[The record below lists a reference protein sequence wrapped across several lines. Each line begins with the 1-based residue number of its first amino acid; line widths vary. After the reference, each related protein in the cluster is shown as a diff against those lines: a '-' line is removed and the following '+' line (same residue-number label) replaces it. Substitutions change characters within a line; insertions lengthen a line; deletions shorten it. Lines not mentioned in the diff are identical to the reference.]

1 MPSFRFSSWF
11 LEHPS
16 SSSIGPLSGAL
27 IWPGDRAP
35 PWLQVVPC
43 PGAARDEGVFLLL
56 GWRVGLW
63 LPRALSTLRDE
74 GIRILWY
81 NCNLFLTC
89 SPYWQLCVNQNLAVL
104 IVSNTSMQT
113 CIRLLLEL
121 SFPCCNFRRPPRL
134 SSKFLKLPETA
145 VGFIVPSSW
154 TSAWCLIWLLFPL
167 SCLHRPAFTSI
178 LRSKKL
184 VPSTVSKERH
194 WAPRYC
200 WIYSYTPLLVLL
212 ADFSLVIHTPQ
223 DGWFWLNY
231 QATL

>member
-74 GIRILWY
+74 GIRLLWY
-81 NCNLFLTC
+81 NCNLFITC

-104 IVSNTSMQT
+104 IAPDTSMRN
-113 CIRLLLEL
+113 CIPSDFYWSFPFLAVTLGDPQDYLANSWSSLKLLLALL
-121 SFPCCNFRRPPRL
+121 S
-134 SSKFLKLPETA
+134 
-145 VGFIVPSSW
+145 
-154 TSAWCLIWLLFPL
+154 
-167 SCLHRPAFTSI
+167 LHPG
-178 LRSKKL
+178 
-184 VPSTVSKERH
+184 
-194 WAPRYC
+194 
-200 WIYSYTPLLVLL
+200 LVLDASFGCCFLCL
-212 ADFSLVIHTPQ
+212 ASTGLPLPVF
-223 DGWFWLNY
+223 
-231 QATL
+231 